1 MVMVVVMPTV
11 MVMMGVDIN
20 TNNANAGPEPSDLAR
35 RLVSEI
41 SKVSHR
47 YHCRS
52 DPVRVQSVAK
62 KHSSMTLLLIR
73 HSRRVVLNRHVH
85 L

>member
-1 MVMVVVMPTV
+1 MVMVVVMPMV
-11 MVMMGVDIN
+11 MVMMGVRHDTGRCDTKRDGASRNGSAPNSDIN

-47 YHCRS
+47 NHCRS
-52 DPVRVQSVAK
+52 DPVRVQS
-62 KHSSMTLLLIR
+62 T
-73 HSRRVVLNRHVH
+73 
-85 L
+85 